1 MCKLEIKSD
10 EFLGFEGEFIEEVHG
25 NVHICDDC
33 VHLFKDWLDRLI
45 MKNKEFKINS

>member
-25 NVHICDDC
+25 NVHICDSC
-33 VHLFKDWLDRLI
+33 VGLFRNWFEKLI
-45 MKNKEFKINS
+45 KKEKEFLV